1 MANDA
6 EGATEGALNSDVT
19 RFIIVGIS
27 NIAIGYAVF
36 AVALHLLGDFVLRG
50 TVAQIIAYC
59 VGTVWS
65 YYWNRRWTFRSDA
78 DVGGEAS
85 RFVVLQIGCAVI
97 STGGVGVTVDALHL
111 HPTLSWLAVVGVVSV
126 INYVLSKRWVFKGK
140 ETRGT

>member
-6 EGATEGALNSDVT
+6 EGAAEGALNSDVT

-85 RFVVLQIGCAVI
+85 RFIILQIGCAVI

-111 HPTLSWLAVVGVVSV
+111 HPTLSWLGVVGVVSV

-140 ETRGT
+140 ET